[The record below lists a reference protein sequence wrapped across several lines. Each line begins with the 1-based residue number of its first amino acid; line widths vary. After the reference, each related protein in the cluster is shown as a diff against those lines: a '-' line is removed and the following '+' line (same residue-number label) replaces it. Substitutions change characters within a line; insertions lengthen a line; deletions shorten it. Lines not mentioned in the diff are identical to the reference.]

1 MTRINLNVFTLG
13 SYDIIIGMDWLAK
26 YKVILNCFDK
36 TLTYV
41 AEDLI
46 VRTIEGVSNPISLRK
61 IYSIQLKK
69 CMRKGCKL
77 YMVWVTDMLL
87 NKGQTHVKDNPVLR
101 EFMDV
106 FSEEIPRLPPP
117 REI

>member
-13 SYDIIIGMDWLAK
+13 SYDIIIGMSWLAK

-36 TLTYV
+36 TFTYV

-46 VRTIEGVSNPISLRK
+46 VRNVEGVSNPISSRK
-61 IYSIQLKK
+61 ISSIQLKK
-69 CMRKGCKL
+69 CMGKGCNL
-77 YMVWVTDMLL
+77 YMVQITDVLL

-101 EFMDV
+101 EFMDI

-117 REI
+117 QEI